1 MVAKRHVP
9 SDPGENIKPEPK
21 PNPFRMGD
29 HVRLRD
35 RTFTNG
41 TVTGILAD
49 TVLVAWNGIPG
60 KPQWYNHDL
69 VLHDASAAH
78 EARSVAG
85 SGGDAP
91 AAASGAAESPESRE
105 DIVGDLLLQ
114 VDNLDARQLERF
126 DRDYMKRYR
135 PLTKT

>member
-1 MVAKRHVP
+1 MAAKRHRP
-9 SDPGENIKPEPK
+9 NDPGENIKPVPK
-21 PNPFRMGD
+21 PNPFKIGD

-41 TVTGILAD
+41 TVTGILTG
-49 TVLVAWNGIPG
+49 TVLVAWNDVPG
-60 KPQWYNHDL
+60 KPQWYNDDL
-69 VLHDASAAH
+69 VMHDATAAREAQSAA
-78 EARSVAG
+78 RSGRHAG
-85 SGGDAP
+85 
-91 AAASGAAESPESRE
+91 AATPGAAEKPENRE

-114 VDNLDARQLERF
+114 VDNLDAGQLERF